1 MILVAGWAGTAANSW
16 GRKPLLL
23 IAFAAVL
30 VRTGLYTISH
40 NPWFLVSVQVLDGI
54 ASGIF
59 TVLVVIIVADLTQ
72 GTGRFNLAQG
82 AINTMIGIGA
92 AISNLA
98 SGFLVKAAG
107 YKVGF
112 ITLGVIAAIGLLWL
126 WLKMPETKES

>member
-1 MILVAGWAGTAANSW
+1 M
-16 GRKPLLL
+16 
-23 IAFAAVL
+23 
-30 VRTGLYTISH
+30 
-40 NPWFLVSVQVLDGI
+40 
-54 ASGIF
+54 
-59 TVLVVIIVADLTQ
+59 IVADLTQ

-107 YKVGF
+107 YKIGF

-126 WLKMPETKES
+126 WLKMPETKESQSQDTTKIEHN